1 MNPSKTVIHLNRVI
15 KILENI
21 YLQFKENFM
30 FLIWLIFFF
39 CSNFSLFVPSWITYH
54 WPWTGHRFDERSN
67 NCLIEN
73 HKLREITQLLKLS
86 EIYEKKHTH

>member
-21 YLQFKENFM
+21 YLQFKENFVSY
-30 FLIWLIFFF
+30 LLDFFF

-54 WPWTGHRFDERSN
+54 WPWTGHRFDERSK
-67 NCLIEN
+67 NCLVEN

-86 EIYEKKHTH
+86 EIYEKKRTQ